1 MAQYDGMVL
10 TNDGI
15 NLLAKCQLGQKIEF
29 TKVLIGDGRVP
40 DGKVFQD
47 MTELVNTKLAL
58 GIQNVDFVEDGRVD
72 VTAIINNNGLETGFF
87 VREIGLFAKP
97 VDGVEILYAYT
108 NAGDY
113 ADYLPNAK
121 VNEVTD
127 QIVVQSIITNKENV
141 VININDN
148 FVVATQADLKKHDEN
163 VNVHVNLMDTH
174 NADESAHEPA
184 FTAHNADTGSH
195 TDIRNKIQTVQQN
208 ASLFM
213 LPVKRNTTYAVGD
226 CASATGLPSWAYLE
240 CITAGT
246 TAETEPL
253 FVGAE

>member
-87 VREIGLFAKP
+87 VREIGVFARSE
-97 VDGVEILYAYT
+97 DGTEVLYAYT

-121 VNEVTD
+121 INEVSD
-127 QIVVQSIITNKENV
+127 V
-141 VININDN
+141 VIVSVLIANSESITVNINDSVTLATKADIN
-148 FVVATQADLKKHDEN
+148 RHNHDREAHPEIIEKISQNLVWKYIPSGDIVPADFVV
-163 VNVHVNLMDTH
+163 
-174 NADESAHEPA
+174 P
-184 FTAHNADTGSH
+184 
-195 TDIRNKIQTVQQN
+195 I
-208 ASLFM
+208 
-213 LPVKRNTTYAVGD
+213 
-226 CASATGLPSWAYLE
+226 AYVTRE
-240 CITAGT
+240 DVDA
-246 TAETEPL
+246 L
-253 FVGAE
+253 FVEE